1 MIERYRDFLPVV
13 PPDAWVHA
21 TALLIGDVVLDSSAN
36 IWPGVVLR
44 GDQGAI
50 RIGRETN
57 IQDGSIAH
65 ATGGISR
72 TTIGAGCTV
81 GHRALLH
88 GCVVADHCLIGMGA
102 IVLDNAEIGE
112 WCVIGAGAVVP
123 VGARIPPRSLVLG
136 IPGRVVRAVTERDVE
151 RIEIGRRTYLAL
163 AATYRLQAGGG
174 GTRGE

>member
-1 MIERYRDFLPVV
+1 M
-13 PPDAWVHA
+13 HA
-21 TALLIGDVVLDSSAN
+21 NAVIIGDVELAAGVN

-50 RIGRETN
+50 RIGAESN

-65 ATGGISR
+65 ATGGISS

-88 GCVVADHCLIGMGA
+88 GCTVSDHCLIGMGS
-102 IVLDNAEIGE
+102 IILDNAHVGE
-112 WCVIGAGAVVP
+112 WCVIGAGALVP

-136 IPGRVVRAVTERDVE
+136 IPGRVVRAVSERDLE
-151 RIEIGRRTYLAL
+151 RIEIGRKTYLELARTYRQQAD
-163 AATYRLQAGGG
+163 AT
-174 GTRGE
+174 TTP